1 MAERIKNIAG
11 KGDVQKLLRAN
22 QVSAHDFYY
31 AQVEHALGEVVA
43 HYEHF
48 LPDLVD
54 LTPRPTAKL
63 LAEAWVLH
71 AQIDGTAFGS
81 RLSAAIQY
89 CRNKLKSC
97 TSGSKL
103 HPAVYRLC
111 QALQKEGKT
120 TLAELIAH

>member
-1 MAERIKNIAG
+1 
-11 KGDVQKLLRAN
+11 L
-22 QVSAHDFYY
+22 S
-31 AQVEHALGEVVA
+31 
-43 HYEHF
+43 
-48 LPDLVD
+48 
-54 LTPRPTAKL
+54 
-63 LAEAWVLH
+63 EAWVLH
-71 AQIDGTAFGS
+71 ARIDGTAFGS

-120 TLAELIAH
+120 TLAELIAQPKTNHSAFIAHCSAKPEREVCDKNKKVFEKKSV